1 MTVMSTPCSSQNLLF
16 VHSTYYLFERLTK
29 RTCISLERIQIL
41 ELIKSEKQ
49 KKKSFEKIWS
59 KRDDSEINGSPG
71 QKVIPCTSLK
81 SEQLLVV
88 T

>member
-16 VHSTYYLFERLTK
+16 VHSMYYLFERLTK

-41 ELIKSEKQ
+41 ELIKSEKK